1 MRRALILLLDGV
13 GIGEL
18 PDAAQFGD
26 TGSNSLA
33 NTARAV
39 GGLNLPNL
47 QALGLGNISPLDG
60 CPPAATP
67 SAAFGKMAE
76 VSGGKDST
84 VGHWE
89 ISGLTMERGFPVFPN
104 GFPARLIAAFENEA
118 GTKSIGNVCIS
129 GTEAIRV
136 YGEEHLKT
144 GSPIVYTSADSVFQV
159 AGHEDRLPVDRLYRV
174 CRAARKIL
182 VGDWG
187 VARVIARPFAGVPGS
202 FRRTARRKDFSLEP
216 PGHTLLDVVKAASQ
230 EVSLIGKLDDLFA
243 QRGFTRTFHSVN
255 NMECFDRTL
264 VELRRGFPGLLFTNL
279 IQFDQDWGH
288 RNDPKAYHQG
298 LVDFDRRL
306 PELLGLLRDDDLLF
320 ITSDHGNDPTTP
332 STDHSREHVPLL
344 VCGKPVRRGVNLGT
358 RASFAD
364 LGQTAAEYLGLP
376 KLASGKSFLGE
387 LLR

>member
-104 GFPARLIAAFENEA
+104 GFPAMLIAAFENEA

>member
-104 GFPARLIAAFENEA
+104 GFPAMLIAAFENEA

-264 VELRRGFPGLLFTNL
+264 VELRRVFPGLLFTNL

-288 RNDPKAYHQG
+288 RNDPKAYYQG

-306 PELLGLLRDDDLLF
+306 PELLGLLRDGDLLF

>member
-104 GFPARLIAAFENEA
+104 GFPAMLIAAFENEA

-159 AGHEDRLPVDRLYRV
+159 AGHENKLPVDRLYRV